1 MYCTLDN
8 FGNVVTAN
16 LLVTNS
22 TAGRCEFS
30 DLRSLGSGSAVLNLR
45 PSDSSVSL
53 LNFDVFVNIPP
64 NVSSILPTRMR
75 TRLSGSQPLT
85 LRGTGLA
92 SLLSLRLV
100 GGAFF
105 ISASCIRCD
114 DEFAILATATYIAS
128 NYIGTCDVELVI
140 LGTVSGLV
148 KSVFSIELS
157 ACMFCVFAR
166 CALNS

>member
-1 MYCTLDN
+1 M
-8 FGNVVTAN
+8 N
-16 LLVTNS
+16 L
-22 TAGRCEFS
+22 
-30 DLRSLGSGSAVLNLR
+30 
-45 PSDSSVSL
+45 
-53 LNFDVFVNIPP
+53 
-64 NVSSILPTRMR
+64 
-75 TRLSGSQPLT
+75 Q
-85 LRGTGLA
+85 GTSLA

-100 GGAFF
+100 GGALF

-128 NYIGTCDVELVI
+128 NYSGTCDVELVI